1 MRSFWLS
8 KNWIKNV
15 DSPLN
20 WSYICILRTL
30 ISFQRGTVGLCRSTG
45 CKVTSCQSWRMIL
58 SSVFEFSVR
67 WWGIILRICWK
78 PISVSNSNW
87 TLIWHLR
94 KVPWALRKVWQ
105 PGGKSA
111 DSDFPRVWKT
121 FPQAD
126 RLSTR
131 AHIRVP
137 FGRFTSVSIHSSLT
151 PYL

>member
-1 MRSFWLS
+1 MYIPPGYIARR
-8 KNWIKNV
+8 NV
-15 DSPLN
+15 H
-20 WSYICILRTL
+20 
-30 ISFQRGTVGLCRSTG
+30 
-45 CKVTSCQSWRMIL
+45 

-78 PISVSNSNW
+78 PISVSNPNW

-131 AHIRVP
+131 AHVRVP
-137 FGRFTSVSIHSSLT
+137 FGRFYKCQHSQFTYSLLIKRNLTIFERVSLPQPGFEPGTVHTEGECLT
-151 PYL
+151 TWSTKLP